1 MASIGEP
8 LEGELEIR
16 HPSDFFQVPH
26 VKRSGKVKEAKK
38 VSSL

>member
-8 LEGELEIR
+8 FEGELEMR
-16 HPSDFFQVPH
+16 QPSDFFQVPH

-38 VSSL
+38 VTSL